1 MTDSSAFPNSIACQH
16 GSLRRSCEICE
27 LANEVKA
34 LTAERN
40 ELRAQVASL
49 QTGDNLRAIV
59 SEDTN
64 VLMEEI
70 AHDKAQIRKLIAD
83 RDAWRK
89 LVVEHNAACT
99 QLCRSGNVECR
110 VTDSYSGCVTCPE
123 LYQIDIPPELEQP

>member
-1 MTDSSAFPNSIACQH
+1 MTDDIHSCSYYCDRPECIKRQRDE
-16 GSLRRSCEICE
+16 LREKLSCEE
-27 LANEVKA
+27 SLVREWHDRYTTEVM
-34 LTAERN
+34 
-40 ELRAQVASL
+40 AS
-49 QTGDNLRAIV
+49 QRISDAF
-59 SEDTN
+59 
-64 VLMEEI
+64 
-70 AHDKAQIRKLIAD
+70 DKMNRD